1 MSIPVEIPVGDFLD
15 KLSILE
21 IKSERIQDAGK
32 LANIRRELEVLRATW
47 QASPYANSDIT
58 TEYADLK
65 TVNENLWGIE
75 DHIRDQERARDFGER
90 FIGLARAVYQ
100 TNDRRAEIKRT
111 INVKLGSALE
121 EEKSYSD
128 YR

>member
-21 IKSERIQDAGK
+21 IKSERIQDATK
-32 LANIRRELEVLRATW
+32 LANIRRELDVLRATW
-47 QASPYANSDIT
+47 QASSYAQSDIT
-58 TEYADLK
+58 TEYAHLK
-65 TVNENLWGIE
+65 TVNESLWDIE
-75 DHIRDQERARDFGER
+75 DQIRDQERVKDFGER
-90 FIGLARAVYQ
+90 FIELARAVYQ

-111 INVKLGSALE
+111 LNVKLGSALV

>member
-21 IKSERIQDAGK
+21 IKSERIQDPDK

-47 QASPYANSDIT
+47 KASPYVHSDIT
-58 TEYADLK
+58 AEYAELK
-65 TVNENLWGIE
+65 TVNESLWDIE
-75 DHIRDQERARDFGER
+75 DHIRDQERLRDFGER
-90 FIGLARAVYQ
+90 FIELARSVYL
-100 TNDRRAEIKRT
+100 TNDRRAEIKRA
-111 INVKLGSALE
+111 INLKLGSALV
-121 EEKSYSD
+121 EEKSYRE

>member
-21 IKSERIQDAGK
+21 IKSERIQDTTK
-32 LANIRRELEVLRATW
+32 LANIRRELDVLRATW
-47 QASPYANSDIT
+47 QASSYAQSDIT
-58 TEYADLK
+58 TEYAHLK
-65 TVNENLWGIE
+65 TVNESLWDIE
-75 DHIRDQERARDFGER
+75 DQIRDQERAKDFGER
-90 FIGLARAVYQ
+90 FIELARAVYQ
-100 TNDRRAEIKRT
+100 TNDQRAEIKRT
-111 INVKLGSALE
+111 LNVKLGSALV